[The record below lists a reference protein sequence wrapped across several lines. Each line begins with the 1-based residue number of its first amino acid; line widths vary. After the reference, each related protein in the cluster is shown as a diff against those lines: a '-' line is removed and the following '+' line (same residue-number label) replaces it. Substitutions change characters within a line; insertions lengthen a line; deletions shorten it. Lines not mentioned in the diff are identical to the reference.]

1 MERSGSVSDLA
12 RNVCAAETDVLKL
25 VVGKGSQLCTNAA
38 DPEPF
43 LNEREEGHVR
53 NSCKSVNPFAP
64 AHRLSAK

>member
-25 VVGKGSQLCTNAA
+25 VVGQGRQLCLDAA

-43 LNEREEGHVR
+43 LNNREEGHVR
-53 NSCKSVNPFAP
+53 NSLRALTPL
-64 AHRLSAK
+64 HQRIG